1 MKYNLV
7 YQFDCTC
14 MKIPF
19 LSVSAGLFLVGFC
32 KFGLCLFV
40 NVPSQIAS
48 KFTADELH
56 RIASILSK
64 TVSIH

>member
-40 NVPSQIAS
+40 NVPSRLQ
-48 KFTADELH
+48 
-56 RIASILSK
+56 
-64 TVSIH
+64 VSLQLMNCTGLQAFSARL